1 MNYNPT
7 VDYGRNAAATNTQQ
21 QRIAAT
27 ENEYMR
33 AVLGDPD
40 VREQDA
46 LRHDLASMRALLGEI
61 RVRAQEIT
69 RENLEE
75 LQARKA
81 LLELGKG

>member
-1 MNYNPT
+1 MTYNPT
-7 VDYGRNAAATNTQQ
+7 IDYGRNAAATNRQQ
-21 QRIAAT
+21 KAIAGL

-33 AVLGDPD
+33 AVLGDPEA
-40 VREQDA
+40 REQDE
-46 LRHDLASMRALLGEI
+46 LRHELATMRALLGEI

-69 RENLEE
+69 KETLEE